1 MFQHSL
7 IYDLIAFQAVLWL
20 IALGNTW
27 VLRRARRHAPP
38 ARLPRISVLV
48 PARNEEANIERCVA
62 SLLAQ
67 DYPDFEVLVLDDE
80 STDRTG
86 CILATLAAADSRL
99 CVLSG
104 RPLEAGWLGK
114 NWACAQL
121 AARAG
126 GDLFYFTDADTH
138 HQPQTLRAFAAAL
151 EGEGAD
157 LMGGFPRQEVR
168 TLGEKF
174 IVPFF
179 SWVIY
184 CFTPLAL
191 GYRLKF
197 PALSTAVGQALLF
210 RRAAYEGIGG
220 HHAVRDA
227 IVEDLALARQ
237 IKAHGYNWRMMR
249 LTDLVSCRMYR
260 NGKEAAA
267 GLSKNLFA
275 AFDFRVVPFLFAW
288 AWLLVMFLAPY
299 IALGRYALGQPVD
312 APLAAILICIGLG
325 LGLWLFVYRQ
335 LALPLWLAPFY
346 PLTTSVMEVVALRS
360 LWLGLR
366 GRLVWKGR
374 GMGRVRVR
382 LF

>member
-1 MFQHSL
+1 MFQHDI
-7 IYDLIAFQAVLWL
+7 IYDLIAFQLVLL
-20 IALGNTW
+20 LVALTNTW
-27 VLRRARRHAPP
+27 VLHRARRHAPP
-38 ARLPRISVLV
+38 PRFPKVSILV

-62 SLLAQ
+62 SLLSQ

-80 STDRTG
+80 STDRTRS
-86 CILATLAAADSRL
+86 ILESLAAGDPRL
-99 CVLSG
+99 QVLAG
-104 RPLEAGWLGK
+104 RPLEPGWLGK

-121 AARAG
+121 AAQAEG
-126 GDLFYFTDADTH
+126 ELLYFTDADTH
-138 HQPQTLRAFAAAL
+138 HQPQTLRAFTTAL

-157 LMGGFPRQEVR
+157 LLGGFPRQEVE
-168 TLGEKF
+168 TLGEQL

-220 HHAVRDA
+220 HGAVRAA

-237 IKAHGYNWRMMR
+237 IKAHGYQWRMMR
-249 LTDLVSCRMYR
+249 ITDLVACRMYR
-260 NGKEAAA
+260 SGREAAD

-275 AFDFRVVPFLFAW
+275 AFDFRVAPYLFAW
-288 AWLLVMFLAPY
+288 GWLLVMFLVPFV
-299 IALGRYALGQPVD
+299 ALGRHALDQPVD
-312 APLAAILICIGLG
+312 APVAAVLVCIGLG

-335 LALPLWLAPFY
+335 LGLPLGTALLY
-346 PLTTSVMEVVALRS
+346 PISTAMMQLVALRS

-374 GMGRVRVR
+374 GMGRVKVR

>member
-20 IALGNTW
+20 IALSNTW

-38 ARLPRISVLV
+38 AHLPRVSVLV

-80 STDRTG
+80 STDGTG
-86 CILATLAAADSRL
+86 CILARLAAADPRL
-99 CVLSG
+99 RVLSG
-104 RPLEAGWLGK
+104 RPLEAGWRGK

-121 AARAG
+121 AAQANG
-126 GDLFYFTDADTH
+126 ELLFFTDADTH
-138 HQPQTLRAFAAAL
+138 HQPQTLRAFATAL
-151 EGEGAD
+151 IGEGAD
-157 LMGGFPRQEVR
+157 LLGGFPRQEVE
-168 TLGEKF
+168 TLGEQF

-179 SWVIY
+179 SWVVY

-191 GYRLKF
+191 GYRLRF

-220 HHAVRDA
+220 HRAVRAA

-249 LTDLVSCRMYR
+249 LTDLVACRMYR
-260 NGKEAAA
+260 TGGEAAA
-267 GLSKNLFA
+267 GLSRNLFA
-275 AFDFRVVPFLFAW
+275 AFDFRVIPYVFAW
-288 AWLLVMFLAPY
+288 AWLLVMFLAPFL
-299 IALGRYALGQPVD
+299 ALGRHALGQPVD
-312 APLAAILICIGLG
+312 APVAAILVCIGLA

-335 LALPLWLAPFY
+335 LGLPLRLAPLY
-346 PLTTSVMEVVALRS
+346 PFPMLVMVGVAWRS

-366 GRLVWKGR
+366 GRLEWKGR
-374 GMGRVRVR
+374 GMGGVRVR

>member
-1 MFQHSL
+1 MFHHSL

-20 IALGNTW
+20 IALSNTW

-38 ARLPRISVLV
+38 AQWPRVSVLV
-48 PARNEEANIERCVA
+48 PARNEEANIARCVA

-86 CILATLAAADSRL
+86 CILAELAAADSRL
-99 CVLSG
+99 RVLAG
-104 RPLEAGWLGK
+104 RPLEPGWLGK

-121 AARAG
+121 AAQAE
-126 GDLFYFTDADTH
+126 GDLLYFTDADTH
-138 HQPQTLRAFAAAL
+138 HQPQTLRAFTKAL

-157 LMGGFPRQEVR
+157 LLGGFPRQEVE
-168 TLGEKF
+168 TLGEQL

-220 HHAVRDA
+220 HGAVRAA

-237 IKAHGYNWRMMR
+237 IKAHGYQWRMMR
-249 LTDLVSCRMYR
+249 ITDLVACRMYR
-260 NGKEAAA
+260 SGREAAD

-275 AFDFRVVPFLFAW
+275 AFDFRVAPFLFAW
-288 AWLLVMFLAPY
+288 GWLLVMFVAPY
-299 IALGRYALGQPVD
+299 VALGRYALGQPVD
-312 APLAAILICIGLG
+312 APLAAVLACIGLG

-335 LALPLWLAPFY
+335 LGLPLWLALLY
-346 PLTTSVMEVVALRS
+346 PMSTAIMQLVALRS

-374 GMGRVRVR
+374 GMGRVKVR